1 MFLIFQKMEL
11 PSPKLKSILI
21 FQKDFPNP
29 EKNKIKKDYTFS
41 YKQTK
46 FYKSKYFLINKC
58 FFFIL

>member
-1 MFLIFQKMEL
+1 MEL

-29 EKNKIKKDYTFS
+29 EKNKIKKDYNFS

-46 FYKSKYFLINKC
+46 FYKSKYFLINEC